1 MPARVLTGV
10 IALRLASAPA
20 EPVAPA
26 EETPAATEDADAATE
41 DAAPPAA
48 ADDDPPRA
56 EAESDPASTPEPAAP
71 GLKPEP
77 EPEGK
82 PPGSDT
88 SEPAVEQAPS
98 APPPSATPPPTRP
111 VSVKPVGDGRN
122 DDIVNRA
129 LLGGGIGSLVLSAGF
144 VGVTSWSWTEVNR
157 AERALNQD
165 LAGDEAASARDR
177 RDQMRTIGVL
187 TAAGAAVYGITGVV
201 LLSLRHRDN
210 KRKKDTARLV
220 PTAGGLGV
228 RF

>member
-26 EETPAATEDADAATE
+26 EETPTATEETPSAKEAPADATPPTD
-41 DAAPPAA
+41 DAPAPE
-48 ADDDPPRA
+48 A
-56 EAESDPASTPEPAAP
+56 EAEKAAPEPAAAEVP
-71 GLKPEP
+71 AAEPVDEAPEAATT
-77 EPEGK
+77 E
-82 PPGSDT
+82 DV
-88 SEPAVEQAPS
+88 PA

-111 VSVKPVGDGRN
+111 VNVTPVGDGRN

-129 LLGGGIGSLVLSAGF
+129 LLGGGIGSLILSAGLI
-144 VGVTSWSWTEVNR
+144 GVTSWSWTEVNR

-165 LAGDEAASARDR
+165 LASDEAATARDR

-201 LLSLRHRDN
+201 LLSLRHRDS

-220 PTAGGLGV
+220 PTSGGLGV